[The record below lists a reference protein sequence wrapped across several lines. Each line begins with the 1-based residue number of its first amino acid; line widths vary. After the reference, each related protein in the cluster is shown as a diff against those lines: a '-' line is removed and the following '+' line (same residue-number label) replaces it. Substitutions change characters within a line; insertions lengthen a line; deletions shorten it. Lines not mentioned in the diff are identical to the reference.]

1 MPRAS
6 SWRSL
11 KYLVTCDGSLC
22 NTRVLF
28 LAKLVLAQF
37 LFGDGRRRRRRHLLY
52 RAAAATDGDG
62 SAAVASLP
70 ISFH

>member
-37 LFGDGRRRRRRHLLY
+37 LSGDGHRRRHLLY